1 MSPNQLFF
9 EGIQAMDRAAA
20 VSQSTGTIPGVC
32 DGDSISVPRITFAPC
47 PVLQQAIAVIDPL
60 QALNDDGVAMYRR
73 VLQIIGQHLLNNCS
87 LCTQ

>member
-1 MSPNQLFF
+1 
-9 EGIQAMDRAAA
+9 MDRPAV

-32 DGDSISVPRITFAPC
+32 DGDSIPVSRITFAPC

-73 VLQIIGQHLLNNCS
+73 VFQIIGHLLNNCS